1 MAIYLTLIILISAIF
16 SIGTGFAISL
26 YIERLFEDS

>member
-1 MAIYLTLIILISAIF
+1 MAIYLSLIILISAVF